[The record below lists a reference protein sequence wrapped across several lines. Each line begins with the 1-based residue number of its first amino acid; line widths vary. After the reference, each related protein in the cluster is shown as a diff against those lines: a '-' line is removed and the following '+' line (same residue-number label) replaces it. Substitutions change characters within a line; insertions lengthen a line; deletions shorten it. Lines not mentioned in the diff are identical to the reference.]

1 MGRRDRE
8 RRATLAASRDSGPY
22 RRERHPLMTEPQ
34 RTALITSAIQV
45 ARIAFAGA
53 IIGGCAVGLAA
64 QADASSGSDCNPFY
78 LSMTPQPVLGVPV
91 PMRRRRPMGRPRPAP
106 STTS

>member
-1 MGRRDRE
+1 
-8 RRATLAASRDSGPY
+8 
-22 RRERHPLMTEPQ
+22 MTEPQ

-64 QADASSGSDCNPFY
+64 QADASSGS
-78 LSMTPQPVLGVPV
+78 
-91 PMRRRRPMGRPRPAP
+91 
-106 STTS
+106 